1 IIALVTGLCLVSYN
15 QFRLEAETAA
25 KNLAE
30 IISDDIDE
38 SLSGAESDL
47 HSFVV
52 FVKPDDLSPSV
63 SAQRRRD
70 IESLMA
76 SHVIRFPQVVNYRIF
91 TAGGDTLFGAG
102 KNPASFNVSDRDW
115 FNALKNDPTRELV
128 ISDVLIGKGMLVPT
142 IILAVPIR
150 NAAGRFLGAVNAAF
164 DLTHFQRLIESPRIG
179 PQGLIAIH
187 RS

>member
-1 IIALVTGLCLVSYN
+1 HTGLFILALLAIIALVTGLCLVSYN
-15 QFRLEAETAA
+15 QIRLEAETAA
-25 KNLAE
+25 KNLAG

-76 SHVIRFPQVVNYRIF
+76 SHVIRFPQVVNYRI
-91 TAGGDTLFGAG
+91 
-102 KNPASFNVSDRDW
+102 
-115 FNALKNDPTRELV
+115 
-128 ISDVLIGKGMLVPT
+128 
-142 IILAVPIR
+142 
-150 NAAGRFLGAVNAAF
+150 
-164 DLTHFQRLIESPRIG
+164 
-179 PQGLIAIH
+179 
-187 RS
+187 